1 MMFSAQRSDVHNGGA
16 GYVGPQELLFGRA
29 IGALPESADLA
40 VAAHAALNPSAGAI
54 VHRHKAVAGA
64 LIETLEPN
72 AMGEGALDRILARI
86 EAEAGGDVAPR
97 HEEPAKDG
105 LELPPVLRSYIGSDV
120 EALRWKRL
128 MKGVREAEL
137 PVSDGAICR
146 TRLMHI
152 DSGRPVLQ
160 HSHRGLELTV
170 LLQGAYGDCTGE
182 YGRGDMQVADEEVDH
197 KPMAFG
203 GEDCLCLVVT
213 DAPIRFTGRF
223 GSLLNLFL
231 RYK

>member
-1 MMFSAQRSDVHNGGA
+1 M
-16 GYVGPQELLFGRA
+16 LFGRA
-29 IGALPESADLA
+29 IGALPESASLA
-40 VAAHAALNPSAGAI
+40 VAAHAALCPEASSI
-54 VHRHKAVAGA
+54 LHHHKAVAGG
-64 LIETLEPN
+64 LIETLEP
-72 AMGEGALDRILARI
+72 ASLDEGALDRVLKTIA
-86 EAEAGGDVAPR
+86 AEGAAPSAEPP
-97 HEEPAKDG
+97 HEPVRDG
-105 LELPPVLRSYIGSDV
+105 LELPTVLRGYVGPDI
-120 EALRWKRL
+120 EALRWKRI

-160 HSHRGLELTV
+160 HGHNGLELTL

-182 YGRGDMQVADEEVDH
+182 YRRGDLQVADEEVDH
-197 KPMAFG
+197 KPVAFG

-213 DAPIRFTGRF
+213 DAPIRFTGPF
-223 GSLLNLFL
+223 GRLLNLFV

>member
-1 MMFSAQRSDVHNGGA
+1 MLSTQRGGKPA
-16 GYVGPQELLFGRA
+16 APEGYVGSEELLFGRA
-29 IGALPESADLA
+29 IGALPESASLA
-40 VAAHAALNPSAGAI
+40 VAAHAELCPEASSI

-64 LIETLEPN
+64 LIETLEPATLN
-72 AMGEGALDRILARI
+72 EGALDRALKAIAGEEQASVAPLA
-86 EAEAGGDVAPR
+86 AEAAR
-97 HEEPAKDG
+97 DG
-105 LELPPVLRSYIGSDV
+105 LDLPAVLRRYVGPDV
-120 EALRWKRL
+120 DALRWKRV

-137 PVSDGAICR
+137 PVSDGAVCR

-160 HSHRGLELTV
+160 HGHNGLELTL

-182 YGRGDMQVADEEVDH
+182 YRRGDLQVADEEIDH
-197 KPMAFG
+197 KPVAFG

-213 DAPIRFTGRF
+213 DAPIRFTGPF
-223 GSLLNLFL
+223 GGLLNLFV

>member
-1 MMFSAQRSDVHNGGA
+1 MLSTQRGGRPTA
-16 GYVGPQELLFGRA
+16 PEGYVGSEELLFGRA
-29 IGALPESADLA
+29 IGVLPESASLA
-40 VAAHAALNPSAGAI
+40 VAAHAALCPEAGSI

-64 LIETLEPN
+64 LIETLEP
-72 AMGEGALDRILARI
+72 AALGEGALDRALKAI
-86 EAEAGGDVAPR
+86 EAEGDAGRVPPAA
-97 HEEPAKDG
+97 EPARDG
-105 LELPPVLRSYIGSDV
+105 LDLPAVLRGYVGPDV
-120 EALRWKRL
+120 EALRWKRI

-152 DSGRPVLQ
+152 DSGQPVLQ
-160 HSHRGLELTV
+160 HGHNGLELTL

-182 YGRGDMQVADEEVDH
+182 YRRGDLQVADEEIDH
-197 KPMAFG
+197 KPVAFG

-213 DAPIRFTGRF
+213 DAPIRFTGPF
-223 GSLLNLFL
+223 GRLLNLFV

>member
-1 MMFSAQRSDVHNGGA
+1 M
-16 GYVGPQELLFGRA
+16 LFGRA
-29 IGALPESADLA
+29 IGALPESASLA
-40 VAAHAALNPSAGAI
+40 VAAHAALCPEASSI
-54 VHRHKAVAGA
+54 LHHHKAVAGG
-64 LIETLEPN
+64 LIETLEP
-72 AMGEGALDRILARI
+72 ASLDEGALDRVLKTIA
-86 EAEAGGDVAPR
+86 AEGAAPSVEPP
-97 HEEPAKDG
+97 HEPVRDG
-105 LELPPVLRSYIGSDV
+105 LELPTVLRGYVGPDI
-120 EALRWKRL
+120 EALRWKRI

-160 HSHRGLELTV
+160 HGHNGLELTL

-182 YGRGDMQVADEEVDH
+182 YRRGDLQVADEEVDH
-197 KPMAFG
+197 KPVAFG

-213 DAPIRFTGRF
+213 DAPIRFTGPF
-223 GSLLNLFL
+223 GRLLNLFV